1 MPNEYT
7 NVLVIGGGISGMTTA
22 IEAAEIGR
30 EVLLVEK
37 EPYLGG
43 RVARMNQYFPKL
55 CPPTCG
61 LEINFRRIKQN
72 PNVRLFTS
80 TTVEQISGSAG
91 NYEIKLKTEPMF
103 VNDKCTAC
111 GDCAEVCDV
120 EIPNDFNY
128 GLGKTK
134 AFNIPHLM
142 AYPARYSVDR
152 KALNDEQYKKCMEAC
167 KYGAI
172 EENPEAKTFTVK
184 AGSVVVATG
193 WSPYDATRIE
203 NLGFGEYPNV
213 LTNVIFER
221 LASLNGPTG
230 GKLLRPSDSKQ
241 VKKIAFVQCA
251 GSRDEN
257 HLHFCSGV
265 CCLASLKHSMYVREK
280 DPEATSEIFYID
292 IRTLGRLEDFLGRVQ
307 SEENITLTKGKV
319 ARIEQ
324 TAEQDLLVTVE
335 DVLGGEKQKKRFD
348 MVVLATGMKPNG
360 LDVQLPS
367 GVQFDEY
374 GFLAETD
381 PSSGIFVAGCAKH
394 PVDVSSSVQDSTA
407 AAAKVLSIGK

>member
-7 NVLVIGGGISGMTTA
+7 NVLVIGGGISGMTSA
-22 IEAAEIGR
+22 IEAAEVGK

-37 EPYLGG
+37 DPYLGG

-72 PNVRLFTS
+72 PKVRLFTS
-80 TTVEQISGSAG
+80 TTVEQIRGGPGS
-91 NYEIKLKTEPMF
+91 YEVTLKTEPLYI
-103 VNDKCTAC
+103 NDKCTAC
-111 GDCAEVCDV
+111 GDCTKVCDV
-120 EIPNDFNY
+120 EITSDFDY
-128 GLGKTK
+128 GLSKTK
-134 AFNIPHLM
+134 AFYIPHKM

-152 KALNDEQYKKCMEAC
+152 KALNDDQFKKCMDAC
-167 KYGAI
+167 KYEAI
-172 EENPEAKTFTVK
+172 EEKPEAKTFTVK
-184 AGSVVVATG
+184 VGSVVIATG
-193 WSPYDATRIE
+193 WTPYDAGRIE

-213 LTNVIFER
+213 LTNVMFER
-221 LASLNGPTG
+221 LASLNGPTE
-230 GKLLRPSDSKQ
+230 GKLLRPSDSKP
-241 VKKIAFVQCA
+241 VKKIAFMQCA

-265 CCLASLKHSMYVREK
+265 CCLASLKHSMYVLEK
-280 DPEATSEIFYID
+280 DTEATVEIFYID
-292 IRTLGRLEDFLGRVQ
+292 IRALGRLEDFLGRVQ
-307 SEENITLTKGKV
+307 NEKNVTLTKGKV
-319 ARIEQ
+319 AKIEQ
-324 TAEQDLLVTVE
+324 TDGQDLLVTVE
-335 DVLGGEKQKKRFD
+335 DVLGGEKLKKRFD
-348 MVVLATGMKPNG
+348 MVVLATGMQPNG
-360 LDVQLPS
+360 LEAKLPS